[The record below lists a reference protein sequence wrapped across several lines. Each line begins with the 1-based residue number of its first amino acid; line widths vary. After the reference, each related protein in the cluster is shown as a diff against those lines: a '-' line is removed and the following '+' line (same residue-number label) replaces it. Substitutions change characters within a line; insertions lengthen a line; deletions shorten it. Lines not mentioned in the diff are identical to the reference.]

1 MEVKK
6 VEIIDPYNTAQLE
19 LLNDFCLRNDI
30 ENVAKKLQEQAQS
43 KDQVTYLKDKS
54 INPIVEDYIAIIAN
68 DKITDYCYFHGEKD
82 IRQAF
87 LSFPQVLR
95 KKHVKNRPIIQVAVD
110 YAFSL
115 GMEEIFVTSIN
126 EDISLQNSLEEMG
139 FISLGSDDYQTPFVL
154 TKEET
159 KDKVI
164 A

>member
-87 LSFPQVLR
+87 
-95 KKHVKNRPIIQVAVD
+95 
-110 YAFSL
+110 
-115 GMEEIFVTSIN
+115 
-126 EDISLQNSLEEMG
+126 
-139 FISLGSDDYQTPFVL
+139 
-154 TKEET
+154 
-159 KDKVI
+159 
-164 A
+164 